1 MTLTLFYTIVGFALA
16 GYSVIAND
24 SIQTLGTFIA
34 SKQKWFKWYTLASAA
49 SFVMILAITWGWYS
63 NDGDISYGRL
73 TRIPFQEIQW
83 YHAVAPGILLVL
95 TRVGIPVSTTFLVLS
110 AFASTVVLEKMLMKS
125 VVGYGLAAT
134 AAYICWIV
142 ISKFINEKLDEV
154 EDKWI
159 GFWRNSVWVTSAWLW
174 WVWLSHDVAN
184 IAVYLPR
191 QIDVNLL
198 LIVLAY
204 FTALLFYIFY
214 IHGGTIQKVVLEK
227 TGTRYARSATIINI
241 IYAAVLYYFK
251 ELNEGYGLAAV
262 AAYICWIVVSKF
274 INEKFDEVEDK
285 WIGFWR
291 NSVWVTS
298 AWLWWVWLSHDVAN
312 IAVYLPRQID
322 VNLLLIVLAYF
333 TALLFYI
340 FYINGGTIQKVV
352 LDKTGTRYARSA
364 TIINVIYAA
373 VLYYFKELNDL
384 PMSTT
389 WVFVGLLCGRELA
402 ISTMNKDYKFKYV
415 FPLIGKDFLKM
426 TIGLTVSVAIV
437 LAIHYIIIPNN
448 WF

>member
-1 MTLTLFYTIVGFALA
+1 MKLTLVYTIIGFGLA

-63 NDGDISYGRL
+63 YDGDISYGRL
-73 TRIPFQEIQW
+73 NRIPFQEIQW
-83 YHAVAPGILLVL
+83 YHAVAPAILLVL

-110 AFASTVVLEKMLMKS
+110 AFASTVVLEKMLVKS
-125 VVGYGLAAT
+125 IVGYGIAA
-134 AAYICWIV
+134 AVAYVCWIV
-142 ISKFINEKLDEV
+142 ISKFINEKFDEV
-154 EDKWI
+154 TEDKWI
-159 GFWRNSVWVTSAWLW
+159 SFWRNSVWVTSGWLW

-191 QIDVNLL
+191 QLNVSLL

-204 FTALLFYIFY
+204 FSVLIFYIFY
-214 IHGGTIQKVVLEK
+214 IHGGPIQKVVLDK

-251 ELNEGYGLAAV
+251 ELND
-262 AAYICWIVVSKF
+262 I
-274 INEKFDEVEDK
+274 
-285 WIGFWR
+285 
-291 NSVWVTS
+291 
-298 AWLWWVWLSHDVAN
+298 
-312 IAVYLPRQID
+312 
-322 VNLLLIVLAYF
+322 
-333 TALLFYI
+333 
-340 FYINGGTIQKVV
+340 
-352 LDKTGTRYARSA
+352 
-364 TIINVIYAA
+364 
-373 VLYYFKELNDL
+373 

-415 FPLIGKDFLKM
+415 FPLIGKDFAKM
-426 TIGLTVSVAIV
+426 IFGLSVSVAIV
-437 LAIHYIIIPNN
+437 LAIHYYIIPKG
-448 WF
+448 FY